1 MLLSRHPCVSIYDV
15 RHIVNV
21 HEARVQLFR
30 PQQLQRAQTFNIHID
45 RKVGTFHVHANG
57 QRVALPIPATSWASW
72 CVGQSCETDVL
83 LDLDLE
89 CMQLSTKPGFATAAL
104 SMPHTI
110 GVVCLSRDNVDGG
123 LLVATCQGEQGQKG
137 HQGHKGQNA
146 QNAQKVQKEL
156 SPGYAAIVTAPCSL
170 KDIHWTPIRSF
181 DGHGDAIMNVL
192 VMTRRTRNRNGRG

>member
-30 PQQLQRAQTFNIHID
+30 PQQLQHAQTFNIHID

-72 CVGQSCETDVL
+72 CVGHCFDVNETDVL

-89 CMQLSTKPGFATAAL
+89 CLQLTTKPGFATAAL
-104 SMPHTI
+104 SMREPEAFPI
-110 GVVCLSRDNVDGG
+110 GVLCLSRDNVDGG
-123 LLVATCQGEQGQKG
+123 LLVATCQV
-137 HQGHKGQNA
+137 

-156 SPGYAAIVTAPCSL
+156 SPGYAAIVMDPCSL

-192 VMTRRTRNRNGRG
+192 VMKYRNRNSNGRG

>member
-21 HEARVQLFR
+21 HEARVQLFMR
-30 PQQLQRAQTFNIHID
+30 PQQLQHTQTFNIHID

-57 QRVALPIPATSWASW
+57 RRVVLPIPATSWASW
-72 CVGQSCETDVL
+72 CVGHCFDNRFDVNETDL
-83 LDLDLE
+83 QLDLVLE
-89 CMQLSTKPGFATAAL
+89 CLQMITKPGFATAAL
-104 SMPHTI
+104 SMPKTI
-110 GVVCLSRDNVDGG
+110 GVLCLSRDNVDGG
-123 LLVATCQGEQGQKG
+123 LLVATCQDEQGQKV
-137 HQGHKGQNA
+137 QNV
-146 QNAQKVQKEL
+146 QKIQKEL

-192 VMTRRTRNRNGRG
+192 VMKRR

>member
-30 PQQLQRAQTFNIHID
+30 PQQLQHAQTFNIHID

-57 QRVALPIPATSWASW
+57 QRVRLPLPATSWASW

-89 CMQLSTKPGFATAAL
+89 CVQLTTKPGFATAAL
-104 SMPHTI
+104 SMREPEAFPI
-110 GVVCLSRDNVDGG
+110 GVLCLSRDNVDGG
-123 LLVATCQGEQGQKG
+123 LLVATGQV
-137 HQGHKGQNA
+137 
-146 QNAQKVQKEL
+146 QKVQKEL
-156 SPGYAAIVTAPCSL
+156 SPGYAAIVTDPCSL

-192 VMTRRTRNRNGRG
+192 VMKRRAQPKNRGQSGA

>member
-21 HEARVQLFR
+21 HEARVIFR
-30 PQQLQRAQTFNIHID
+30 QQLQHAQTFNIHID

-57 QRVALPIPATSWASW
+57 QRVRLPLPATSWASW
-72 CVGQSCETDVL
+72 CVGQSCETDVI

-89 CMQLSTKPGFATAAL
+89 CLQLTTKPGFATAAL
-104 SMPHTI
+104 SMPDTI
-110 GVVCLSRDNVDGG
+110 GVLCLSRDNVDGG
-123 LLVATCQGEQGQKG
+123 LLVATGQV
-137 HQGHKGQNA
+137 
-146 QNAQKVQKEL
+146 QKVQKEL
-156 SPGYAAIVTAPCSL
+156 SPGYAAIVTDPCSL

-192 VMTRRTRNRNGRG
+192 VMKRSAQPKNRGQSGA

>member
-30 PQQLQRAQTFNIHID
+30 PQQLQHAQTFNIHID

-57 QRVALPIPATSWASW
+57 QRVRLPLPATSWASW
-72 CVGQSCETDVL
+72 CVGHCFDLNETDETDRL
-83 LDLDLE
+83 LDFDLE
-89 CMQLSTKPGFATAAL
+89 CVQLTTKPGFATAAL
-104 SMPHTI
+104 HMPETI
-110 GVVCLSRDNVDGG
+110 GVLCLSRDNVDGG
-123 LLVATCQGEQGQKG
+123 LLVATCQV
-137 HQGHKGQNA
+137 
-146 QNAQKVQKEL
+146 QKVQKEL

-192 VMTRRTRNRNGRG
+192 VMKRRAQPKNRGQSGA

>member
-21 HEARVQLFR
+21 HEARVIFR
-30 PQQLQRAQTFNIHID
+30 PQQLQHAQTFNIHID

-57 QRVALPIPATSWASW
+57 QRVRLPLPATSWASW
-72 CVGQSCETDVL
+72 CVGQSCETDVI

-89 CMQLSTKPGFATAAL
+89 CVQLTTKPGFATTTL
-104 SMPHTI
+104 HMPDTI
-110 GVVCLSRDNVDGG
+110 GVLCLSRDNVDGG
-123 LLVATCQGEQGQKG
+123 LLVATCQGQHGQ
-137 HQGHKGQNA
+137 Q
-146 QNAQKVQKEL
+146 VQKEL
-156 SPGYAAIVTAPCSL
+156 SPGYAAIVTDPCSL

-192 VMTRRTRNRNGRG
+192 VMKRR